1 MVHFTRPSLLAFSRE
16 ESASESRSRSCDHC
30 NMAAWIASA
39 CCLIIII
46 FLLIPDWLQ
55 AEQPAL
61 TKTQER
67 SLELNERGVAAAS
80 TQNYEHAESLL
91 KEALE
96 TDTGNISAAVNLAS
110 VLMAQKKNNEALKI
124 LEQYK
129 SQVADDPGFYA
140 QLGDVY
146 FSSKKTDLA
155 LKTYLKVLSLDPAY
169 PAIHSKIATIY
180 SLKNDL
186 KNSEV
191 YFDQA
196 LKLDK
201 KNASLYGS
209 LASIKLANGKIDEA
223 IAHAKRAIQLK
234 PTKEVYVTL
243 GTAYELQ
250 NDLKSSI
257 IAFER
262 ARDLGDTRPE
272 LQDKINSFKD
282 TL

>member
-1 MVHFTRPSLLAFSRE
+1 MVHFSRPTSLAFSRE
-16 ESASESRSRSCDHC
+16 ESTAEPRASRCDHC
-30 NMAAWIASA
+30 NTVAWIASA
-39 CCLIIII
+39 CFLLIII

-61 TKTQER
+61 TKIQER

-80 TQNYEHAESLL
+80 TQNYVRAEALL
-91 KEALE
+91 KEALS

-110 VLMAQKKNNEALKI
+110 VLMAQQRNTEALQI
-124 LEQYK
+124 LEDYK
-129 SQVADDPGFYA
+129 SQAADDPGFYA
-140 QLGDVY
+140 QLADVY

-155 LKTYLKVLSLDPAY
+155 LETYKKVLSLDPAF
-169 PAIHSKIATIY
+169 PAVHAKIATIY

-186 KNSEV
+186 KSSEF

-196 LKLDK
+196 LELDK

-250 NDLKSSI
+250 NDLKSSM

-272 LQDKINSFKD
+272 LQDKINAFKD